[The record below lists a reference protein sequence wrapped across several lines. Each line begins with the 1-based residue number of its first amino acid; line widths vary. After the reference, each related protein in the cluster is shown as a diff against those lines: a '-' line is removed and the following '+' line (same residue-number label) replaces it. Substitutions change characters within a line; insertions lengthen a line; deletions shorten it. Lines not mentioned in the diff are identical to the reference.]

1 MSSNSSDA
9 LARAARRAEQQPF
22 FLAGVLAAYQDAN
35 RLDDVAL
42 AALLGC
48 QAADLT
54 RLALCRRPATEQ
66 ARFLADI
73 DHLAQRF
80 QLRGDQL
87 AMIIRQVDALAAIQQ
102 QLQVSDTGAGML
114 RAARDP
120 EEPTATDEEGQ
131 HG

>member
-1 MSSNSSDA
+1 MSSNFSDA
-9 LARAARRAEQQPF
+9 LARAAPRPEQQTLFPSR
-22 FLAGVLAAYQDAN
+22 VLAYQDAN

-48 QAADLT
+48 QAADLK

-114 RAARDP
+114 RAARDH

>member
-1 MSSNSSDA
+1 MSSSSSDA
-9 LARAARRAEQQPF
+9 LAQAARRAEQHPF
-22 FLAGVLAAYQDAN
+22 FLAGVLAAYRDAN
-35 RLDDVAL
+35 RLNDVAL

-48 QAADLT
+48 RAADLT

-114 RAARDP
+114 QAARDYD
-120 EEPTATDEEGQ
+120 ESAATDEE
-131 HG
+131 